1 MMNNQSHKSLLE
13 SIIIITEDVPEKYK
27 KFTRKSPEE
36 REKIPVEQRTRWQY
50 GDSSRFHNQM
60 FSHAFEVEIHRHMHN
75 ATDLLYT
82 GLLNQHAKKGESI
95 HEHHDDIVARMPEHE
110 QTIIKGL
117 NRKIHEHGD
126 AIQTHNTA
134 VMQLGMGDETKMNK
148 LSSKVRQSAFD
159 YVDALKDNGDLDHE
173 IVRQAR
179 GEVHAHAGG
188 YDELM
193 ADHLPKID
201 VPKFRS
207 TERFGGPVFAARSK
221 PSWKSG
227 GVLEGMEEQ
236 LTKHREISRK
246 KTGRGGVVPLRK
258 DQSPDGLNANY

>member
-1 MMNNQSHKSLLE
+1 
-13 SIIIITEDVPEKYK
+13 
-27 KFTRKSPEE
+27 
-36 REKIPVEQRTRWQY
+36 
-50 GDSSRFHNQM
+50 M

-201 VPKFRS
+201 VPN
-207 TERFGGPVFAARSK
+207 TAVPNTAGFAKEPILISSGCGTLLSSK
-221 PSWKSG
+221 SYLHKSFKLSLVPSALIL
-227 GVLEGMEEQ
+227 VL
-236 LTKHREISRK
+236 I
-246 KTGRGGVVPLRK
+246 
-258 DQSPDGLNANY
+258 